1 MAQCFGEDS
10 QVTQTL
16 PALIRH
22 QALRKRQIA
31 SIHVSASG
39 SASAA
44 TIHSVAHR
52 QLSVSASASARPTRS
67 AAYASLRS
75 HATPIATPTGLFL
88 GPNATSFNATDAGN
102 SNGTVKN
109 INMCESLNPESCS
122 YFNFLQIVRSC
133 RGQQKAGSTS
143 DDNQAMN
150 SHIEEGPRLSLRG
163 GGASSKRKEV
173 RRHKFRTET
182 TPSKPNISIASEHRA
197 SSVSSPTN
205 DPTPSPADEDKQIEP
220 AAANETQP
228 SETKPHRFVVFV
240 ATDASVQ
247 QHFATLKPT
256 SIRHR
261 REKTTGKSKGF
272 VFLEFD
278 AYDRLKTCLKTFHHS
293 KFDDGISPA
302 RPLNVELTAGG
313 GGSKSKDRRVK
324 LKVKN
329 EKLRQERERRG
340 KSVGGPKPAQKVVC
354 EQSDHQDV
362 HPSRRA
368 RVGGSS

>member
-1 MAQCFGEDS
+1 MD
-10 QVTQTL
+10 
-16 PALIRH
+16 
-22 QALRKRQIA
+22 
-31 SIHVSASG
+31 
-39 SASAA
+39 
-44 TIHSVAHR
+44 
-52 QLSVSASASARPTRS
+52 
-67 AAYASLRS
+67 
-75 HATPIATPTGLFL
+75 
-88 GPNATSFNATDAGN
+88 
-102 SNGTVKN
+102 
-109 INMCESLNPESCS
+109 
-122 YFNFLQIVRSC
+122 
-133 RGQQKAGSTS
+133 
-143 DDNQAMN
+143 

-163 GGASSKRKEV
+163 GGASLKRKEV
-173 RRHKFRTET
+173 RRHKFGTET

-205 DPTPSPADEDKQIEP
+205 DPTLGPMDEDTQIEP
-220 AAANETQP
+220 AAAKEIQS

-240 ATDASVQ
+240 GNLPFTATDASVQ

-272 VFLEFD
+272 AFLEFD
-278 AYDRLKTCLKTFHHS
+278 AYDRLKTCLKTFHRS
-293 KFDDGISPA
+293 KFDDGISPP

-340 KSVGGPKPAQKVVC
+340 VVSAKTQQGKSVGGPKPVQKVVG

-362 HPSRRA
+362 HPSRRG
-368 RVGGSS
+368 RVGGSR

>member
-1 MAQCFGEDS
+1 MAQCSEDDS
-10 QVTQTL
+10 QATQTL

-39 SASAA
+39 SASAP
-44 TIHSVAHR
+44 TVHSVAHR
-52 QLSVSASASARPTRS
+52 QLSVSASANARPTRS

-88 GPNATSFNATDAGN
+88 GPNATSFNATNAGN
-102 SNGTVKN
+102 KVIFSSNGTVKN
-109 INMCESLNPESCS
+109 INSRD
-122 YFNFLQIVRSC
+122 QH
-133 RGQQKAGSTS
+133 KAGSTS

-150 SHIEEGPRLSLRG
+150 SHNDEGPRLSLRG

-173 RRHKFRTET
+173 RRHKFGTET
-182 TPSKPNISIASEHRA
+182 APSKPNISIASKQRA

-205 DPTPSPADEDKQIEP
+205 DPTPNPADEDKQIEP
-220 AAANETQP
+220 PAAVAAANEVQP
-228 SETKPHRFVVFV
+228 PETKPHRFVVFV
-240 ATDASVQ
+240 GNLPFTATDASVQ

-261 REKTTGKSKGF
+261 RDRTTGKSKGF
-272 VFLEFD
+272 AFLEFD

-293 KFDDGISPA
+293 KFDDGILPA
-302 RPLNVELTAGG
+302 RLLNVELTAGG

-329 EKLRQERERRG
+329 EKLQQERERRG
-340 KSVGGPKPAQKVVC
+340 KSVGGPKPAQKVAR
-354 EQSDHQDV
+354 EESDHHDV

-368 RVGGSS
+368 RVGGSR